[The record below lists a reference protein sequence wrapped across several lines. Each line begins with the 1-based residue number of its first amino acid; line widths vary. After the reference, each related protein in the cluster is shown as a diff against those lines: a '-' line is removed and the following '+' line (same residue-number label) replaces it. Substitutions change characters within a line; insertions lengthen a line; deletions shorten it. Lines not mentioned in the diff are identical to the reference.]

1 MRMQG
6 SQRVLVY
13 EYLTAGGY
21 PGVSLAGG
29 IAYEAL
35 AMLWAVLADFRA
47 WGSVYTVTAL
57 DPRFERC
64 IPGLDRHTLPA
75 NEVVVSTEKDSREIF
90 LSLLE
95 RCDAAL
101 IVAPETDRIL
111 SGLSV
116 LVEDSGRMLLG
127 SGSGA
132 VSRAGDKAV
141 CEEILSGAGLPVPGS
156 RIFKLDALDG
166 IMAEDGRP
174 FVLKPVDGVGSEG
187 VCLVAEAGDIPGA
200 VARIRKATSAETALW
215 QPFIDG
221 IHASVS
227 LLAAKGRSVPI
238 SLNRQLVHPG
248 NPFRYYGNVVPLQH
262 AMARRAMETA
272 CAAANCIEGL
282 RGYVGVDLVLGDDAL
297 VLIEIN
303 PRLTTSYI
311 GIRQLTDVNLGRL
324 IFEACVDGK
333 LPDGVSLEGTAS
345 VIKEDP
351 GSWGFRAGT

>member
-1 MRMQG
+1 MPG
-6 SQRVLVY
+6 SQKILVY

-21 PGVSLAGG
+21 PGVSLEGG

-47 WGSVYTVTAL
+47 WGSAYTVTPL
-57 DPRFERC
+57 NPRFERC

-75 NEVVVSTEKDSREIF
+75 NEVVVTDENSREIF

-101 IVAPETDRIL
+101 IVAPETDQIL
-111 SGLSV
+111 SGLSA
-116 LVEDSGRMLLG
+116 LVEDSGKRLLG

-132 VSRAGDKAV
+132 VARAGDKAV
-141 CEEILSGAGLPVPGS
+141 CEEILSAAGLPVPGS
-156 RIFKLDALDG
+156 RRVKLDELKGITAGDG
-166 IMAEDGRP
+166 LP

-187 VCLVAEAGDIPGA
+187 VCLVAEAGEGPQA
-200 VARIRKATSAETALW
+200 LERLRNATSRETALQ

-227 LLAAKGRSVPI
+227 LLSVQGMSVPV
-238 SLNRQLVHPG
+238 SLNRQLIHPG
-248 NPFRYYGNVVPLQH
+248 NPFRYYGSVVPLEH
-262 AMARRAMETA
+262 AMARRAMEAA

-282 RGYVGVDLVLGDDAL
+282 RGYVGVDLILGDDAL
-297 VLIEIN
+297 WLIEIN

-311 GIRQLTDVNLGRL
+311 GIRQLTDVNLARL
-324 IFEACVDGK
+324 IFEACRDGT
-333 LPDGVSLEGTAS
+333 LPDGVPLTGRAS

-351 GSWGFRAGT
+351 ASWGLKIGT